1 MHTEPL
7 LIVIFL
13 RYLLEPPPDLLD
25 PLLRRVSHDDATCLS
40 SASTEDLLAGR
51 NGEEQRQHWLQPRH
65 YSFTTSSSLSPSP
78 AKSFVVSENE
88 NESKD
93 NNNSEVNVAVA
104 EQQFESNSSNNRA
117 KKFNGPATSFAI
129 NENTVNINLTN
140 FILSQNPHND

>member
-25 PLLRRVSHDDATCLS
+25 PLLRRVSHDDGTCLS

-88 NESKD
+88 NESK
-93 NNNSEVNVAVA
+93 NNNNKEVNVA
-104 EQQFESNSSNNRA
+104 EQQFESNPSTA

-129 NENTVNINLTN
+129 NENTVNV
-140 FILSQNPHND
+140 

>member
-25 PLLRRVSHDDATCLS
+25 PLLRRVSHDDGTCLS

-51 NGEEQRQHWLQPRH
+51 NDKQRQHWLQPRH